1 MAALYSGIHLKL
13 KNSKVP
19 WEDKLKLAH
28 FAWISQQYFIPNK
41 EQVLLDWVCHTL
53 IANCTKK
60 LDLKDDTEQKLW
72 SFLDNILH
80 SKKLQN
86 LLKKGKS
93 LNLRFTIAQV
103 INDFI
108 ESSCTP
114 KEPQTGIVTVLS
126 CCHAILSTPAL
137 AFVYTAKCELIVE
150 LLSKLSVLACRCL
163 TLKDP
168 ITHQVLEVL
177 LVSLNQYIMIQRQQ
191 NNPNRIFCQVVAQLF
206 QPLLILR
213 HTLSNHSWD
222 RDKDSGLSILCSKEI
237 RCKAEAVLQMG
248 LFQAELISSYKE
260 ELLTEKDC
268 LEKKKVP
275 LKILLTPVCSLLS
288 KLEDS
293 HFCEQETYH
302 SVVSSSI
309 PLLYKLFLNS
319 YCRDGNQLVCFNML
333 VRLYECLQTTVIQE
347 QNDQHVPNLN
357 IGLYALDQILSQVIS
372 NDIYNTAVDRIR
384 HQEVQFNF
392 YSKLAKKLIFSY
404 RASVPAWFRCLKDL
418 LLLNH
423 LIVEPDMEE
432 LVSYAWVY
440 ADISD
445 MRIRKAQEI
454 LIASLLET
462 YAKLRQF
469 PKLFKV
475 VLLAICRPA
484 TGEQKHLVLSP
495 ALTQHFVASLIELPP
510 NQILD
515 IWTMILERCS
525 SDVLP
530 LIKNEPDTS
539 LKLITLS
546 AILHCLLFNM
556 KSIDNNTPLPVIVRL
571 QDLMRKMMDELIQPS
586 LDLINDHVIET
597 SPALWLLTLCD
608 STLLLIYTWLEVNT
622 MIVLNCSKYTS
633 QLLKGPVETQLIL
646 EQWDFSALLG
656 NKSCWEKILTLTMAS
671 NAASKYYLGLLSVQ
685 KLKHILMQIRFPSE
699 TVISSLKTIASFV
712 FNLRVDL
719 VIPEKSECWG
729 GSAITVNKDSFLV
742 AYWHLIAS
750 NLLILHPYISA
761 EETKTVADFLL
772 ETLLLAKSEE
782 DPEELEQVITFK
794 NISVSLLQ
802 SDVFA
807 EMRALQ
813 CAFITSIIKKCA
825 AIMQDENNN
834 ISEIFTLLSSDTLHW
849 HEEVFS
855 SNRKVSKESENTTP
869 DNASLCCINMENA
882 AKKILSMTSSKNGIG
897 LSASHTTQL
906 VDVISFLTEIKPD
919 SLTPLDQSRCFLLL
933 LSSARADSSP
943 RTLHH
948 LTLCYKILSCLLD
961 GKHSTAVFKLLYASD
976 ILEIVFNSLLKANW
990 NHYEEVGRNQGWL
1003 EFVEILHSFFES
1015 FLKLIV
1021 ERKQSVL
1028 INLEKCTAFLLTSVP
1043 SSADICW
1050 TSTVRHLFL
1059 VAVNTLCKVIT
1070 SLLLE
1075 QRANKQRAEV
1085 FASLLQHVVL
1095 KMGTAVNQS
1104 LKISVTTR
1112 LLPSFLVSCMTSL
1125 LEAEL
1130 SCLSLMDTS
1139 NMKLENYKNKKEL
1152 LNIELYKRFSSQIM
1166 KELCYADNQNV
1177 FLKSS
1182 LHYLAKCITAK
1193 EICISQESAVLTM
1206 FSSVKKLLTAPWIN
1220 VQITESIHEEVSELF
1235 NQMEQNCSNEEFY
1248 TMLKLALQ
1256 WLEVRNLWEKND
1268 KDPFAGI
1275 TVIKLLLACYLNED
1289 NRKLFWFSAPQVIT
1303 SLVTLSK
1310 EACRNRLMLHTIVV
1324 PALEVIALLLRQG
1337 EVFLTNPHHI
1347 TLSFDILLAVP
1358 LDHLKAEDYYSIFLG
1373 VHEVLFSI
1381 LQCHSKAM
1389 LKSVPSFL
1397 NSFHKLV
1404 ASVMHEGRQKGDKV
1418 SQISS
1423 PEFEVVLKC
1432 ARLVERMYTHIAAK
1446 TEEFTVF
1453 SAFIVSQYINE
1464 LQKVTLNSVVK
1475 KHLTEGI
1482 FHILDLCIE
1491 RDIKFLNASLPMG
1504 VKEVFKE
1511 LYNEFTHYYKTKNQA
1526 DEKYK
1531 A

>member
-41 EQVLLDWVCHTL
+41 E
-53 IANCTKK
+53 
-60 LDLKDDTEQKLW
+60 
-72 SFLDNILH
+72 
-80 SKKLQN
+80 
-86 LLKKGKS
+86 
-93 LNLRFTIAQV
+93 QV

-646 EQWDFSALLG
+646 EPWDFSALLG

-1193 EICISQESAVLTM
+1193 EICISQESAG
-1206 FSSVKKLLTAPWIN
+1206 S
-1220 VQITESIHEEVSELF
+1220 
-1235 NQMEQNCSNEEFY
+1235 CFY
-1248 TMLKLALQ
+1248 FYLQ
-1256 WLEVRNLWEKND
+1256 
-1268 KDPFAGI
+1268 DPFAGI

>member
-28 FAWISQQYFIPNK
+28 FAWISQQYFTPATI
-41 EQVLLDWVCHTL
+41 QVLLDWVCHTL
-53 IANCTKK
+53 FTNCAKK

-86 LLKKGKS
+86 FLKKGKS

-103 INDFI
+103 LTQDIFFFFQ
-108 ESSCTP
+108 
-114 KEPQTGIVTVLS
+114 KGPQTGTGTVLS
-126 CCHAILSTPAL
+126 CCHAILSTPSL

-150 LLSKLSVLACRCL
+150 LLNKLSVLACRCL
-163 TLKDP
+163 ALKDP
-168 ITHQVLEVL
+168 ITNQVLEVL
-177 LVSLNQYIMIQRQQ
+177 LVSLNQYIIIQRQQ
-191 NNPNRIFCQVVAQLF
+191 NNPNRIFGQVVAQLF

-213 HTLSNHSWD
+213 HTLNNYAWD
-222 RDKDSGLSILCSKEI
+222 RDNDSRVGIQHSKEI
-237 RCKAEAVLQMG
+237 RCKAESVLQMG
-248 LFQAELISSYKE
+248 IFQTELLSSYKE
-260 ELLTEKDC
+260 ELLAEKDF
-268 LEKKKVP
+268 LEKKKGP
-275 LKILLTPVCSLLS
+275 LKILLTPVGSLLL

-293 HFCEQETYH
+293 NFCEKEIYN

-319 YCRDGNQLVCFNML
+319 YCKDGNQLVCFNML
-333 VRLYECLQTTVIQE
+333 VRLYESLQTTIIQE
-347 QNDQHVPNLN
+347 NNDLHVSKLN
-357 IGLYALDQILSQVIS
+357 TGLYALDQILSLVVS
-372 NDIYNTAVDRIR
+372 NDIYNIAVDRIR
-384 HQEVQFNF
+384 HQEVQYNF
-392 YSKLAKKLIFSY
+392 YSKLAKKLIYSY
-404 RASVPAWFRCLKDL
+404 RAPVPAWFRCLKDL
-418 LLLNH
+418 TLLNH

-432 LVSYAWVY
+432 LVSCAWVF

-454 LIASLLET
+454 LVASLLET

-469 PKLFKV
+469 PKLFEV
-475 VLLAICRPA
+475 VLIVICRPA
-484 TGEQKHLVLSP
+484 SNELKHPVLSP
-495 ALTQHFVASLIELPP
+495 ALTQHFVAALIELPP

-515 IWTMILERCS
+515 IWTMILEKCS

-530 LIKNEPDTS
+530 VIKNDSDTS
-539 LKLITLS
+539 LKLISLS

-556 KSIDNNTPLPVIVRL
+556 KSIDRNTPLPVILRL
-571 QDLMRKMMDELIQPS
+571 QDLMQKMMDKLIKPS
-586 LDLINDHVIET
+586 LDLINDHCIEP
-597 SPALWLLTLCD
+597 SPALWLLKLCD
-608 STLLLIYTWLEVNT
+608 STLLLVYTWLEVNT
-622 MIVLNCSKYTS
+622 MITLNCSKYTS
-633 QLLKGPVETQLIL
+633 QLIKGPVEAQLAL
-646 EQWDFSALLG
+646 EPWDFSPLLRE
-656 NKSCWEKILTLTMAS
+656 KSCWEKILTLTMTS

-685 KLKHILMQIRFPSE
+685 KLKHILMQISFPSE
-699 TVISSLKTIASFV
+699 TSISSLKTIASFV

-719 VIPEKSECWG
+719 VIPEKFESWG
-729 GSAITVNKDSFLV
+729 GNTNTVNQDCFPV
-742 AYWHLIAS
+742 AYWHLITS
-750 NLLILHPYISA
+750 NLLILYPYVTA

-772 ETLLLAKSEE
+772 ETLLLTKSEE
-782 DPEELEQVITFK
+782 DHEQAITLK
-794 NISVSLLQ
+794 NISVGLLQ
-802 SDVFA
+802 SDIFA

-813 CAFITSIIKKCA
+813 CAFLTSIIKKCA
-825 AIMQDENNN
+825 GIMQNEHNN
-834 ISEIFTLLSSDTLHW
+834 ISEILALLSTDSLNW

-855 SNRKVSKESENTTP
+855 TRKVSKECENATL
-869 DNASLCCINMENA
+869 DNASLCWLNMENA
-882 AKKILSMTSSKNGIG
+882 AKKILYVTRCENGLG
-897 LSASHTTQL
+897 LSDCHTAQL
-906 VDVISFLTEIKPD
+906 VNVISFLSEIKPD

-933 LSSARADSSP
+933 LSLARADSSP

-948 LTLCYKILSCLLD
+948 LTNCYKILSCLLT
-961 GKHSTAVFKLLYASD
+961 GKHSTGVFKLLYASD
-976 ILEIVFNSLLKANW
+976 ILEIVFNSLFKANW
-990 NHYEEVGRNQGWL
+990 NQYEEDGRNHGWL

-1043 SSADICW
+1043 SADDICW
-1050 TSTVRHLFL
+1050 TSSVHHLYL
-1059 VAVNTLCKVIT
+1059 VAVNTLCEVIT
-1070 SLLLE
+1070 FLLLE
-1075 QRANKQRAEV
+1075 QRANKQRAEA
-1085 FASLLQHVVL
+1085 FASLLQKVVL
-1095 KMGTAVNQS
+1095 KMGTTVSQS
-1104 LKISVTTR
+1104 LKVSVATR
-1112 LLPSFLVSCMTSL
+1112 LLPSFLVSCVTSL

-1130 SCLSLMDTS
+1130 SCLSLMETS
-1139 NMKLENYKNKKEL
+1139 NMKLDSYKYNKEL
-1152 LNIELYKRFSSQIM
+1152 LNTELYKRFSSQIM
-1166 KELCYADNQNV
+1166 KELCYAEDQTV

-1193 EICISQESAVLTM
+1193 ETCIPQESTVLTM
-1206 FSSVKKLLTAPWIN
+1206 FGSIKKLLTAPWIN
-1220 VQITESIHEEVSELF
+1220 VQITWSILEEVSELY
-1235 NQMEQNCSNEEFY
+1235 NQMAQICSNEEFY

-1268 KDPFAGI
+1268 KDQFAGI
-1275 TVIKLLLACYLNED
+1275 TIIKLFLTCYLSED

-1310 EACRNRLMLHTIVV
+1310 EACRNHLLLPTIVV
-1324 PALEVIALLLRQG
+1324 PSLEVIALLLRQG
-1337 EVFLTNPHHI
+1337 EGFLTNPHHI

-1389 LKSVPSFL
+1389 LQSVPSFL
-1397 NSFHKLV
+1397 NSFYKLV
-1404 ASVMHEGRQKGDKV
+1404 SSVMHEGRQKGDKV
-1418 SQISS
+1418 SQILS

-1464 LQKVTLNSVVK
+1464 LQKVTLNSAVK
-1475 KHLTEGI
+1475 KHLSEGI

-1511 LYNEFTHYYKTKNQA
+1511 LYNEYTHYYKTKNQA